1 MDASV
6 VEYYKILLDLTIAVI
21 VSIVLLQVA
30 RRSRREKT
38 LVGFRARSKSEKYA
52 GYILLSAGII
62 VMTLSLVELIILLN
76 SNYYSDVPFGLSGIQ
91 ISSGSQ
97 TTDLISAQF
106 LGLGFSISFWLLI
119 FVGGGGKMVTLSM
132 DLLRGTRLKIIK
144 KLRS

>member
-1 MDASV
+1 MDASI
-6 VEYYKILLDLTIAVI
+6 VEYYKILLDITVAAI
-21 VSIVLLQVA
+21 VSVVLLQVA
-30 RRSRREKT
+30 RRSKREKT

-52 GYILLSAGII
+52 GYVLLPAGII
-62 VMTLSLVELIILLN
+62 VMALSLLELIILLN

-97 TTDLISAQF
+97 TTELVSAQF

-119 FVGGGGKMVTLSM
+119 FVGGGGKMVALSM
-132 DLLRGTRLKIIK
+132 DLLAGTRLKIIK